1 MKKKKNTLI
10 ISAHPDDETL
20 GCGGYIIKYSK
31 TENIYSLFIS
41 DGVSRNLEDSKLKK
55 EIELRKNSI
64 NAQKILGIK
73 NSFI

>member
-1 MKKKKNTLI
+1 MKKNTLI

-41 DGVSRNLEDSKLKK
+41 DGVSRNLEDSKLK
-55 EIELRKNSI
+55 RKLN
-64 NAQKILGIK
+64 
-73 NSFI
+73 